1 MSKKML
7 KKAEA
12 KKTEKAQPVADTK
25 PEAAEESSDS
35 EIDMP
40 IFTPELAKLK
50 EKEMGEQDVDM
61 NADEDVDN
69 QGGVADMNDDFPS

>member
-12 KKTEKAQPVADTK
+12 KKTEKVEPAEIK
-25 PEAAEESSDS
+25 PENEQSSDS

-40 IFTPELAKLK
+40 IFTPEIAKLK
-50 EKEMGEQDVDM
+50 QKEMGEQDVDM
-61 NADEDVDN
+61 NLEEDIDN
-69 QGGVADMNDDFPS
+69 QGGADMNDDFPS